1 MVRTR
6 WKPSPTFR
14 PRLSEIIDRAPPAV
28 GAAGTEALRQN
39 GTEAETLIRGAAP
52 EDTGSLKDSIGWVFG
67 DPPPG
72 SLGVVAARREAALSG
87 IPPHLRISIFSG
99 GVIAPHAHLVEFG
112 TAQRFT
118 DDGKSTGAAPA
129 QPYFFPII
137 RALQRR
143 MRNRIRRLTR
153 QALKRALQ

>member
-6 WKPSPTFR
+6 WKQNPAFR
-14 PRLSEIIDRAPPAV
+14 PRLSDLIDRAPPAV
-28 GAAGTEALRQN
+28 GEAGTEALRQN
-39 GTEAETLIRGAAP
+39 GIEAETLIRGAAP
-52 EDTGSLKDSIGWVFG
+52 EDQGNLKESIGWTFG

-72 SLGVVAARREAALSG
+72 SLGVVAARREAALAG
-87 IPPHLRISIFSG
+87 IPPHLRISIFAG
-99 GVIAPHAHLVEFG
+99 GIIAPHAHLVHFG

-129 QPYFFPII
+129 QPFFFPII
-137 RALQRR
+137 RALRRR